1 MSRCIRYRHFA
12 IKIEGVTESV
22 QSTETAMRELQQIT
36 GIVDQM
42 QEPPAIL
49 EADLRRVAQ

>member
-1 MSRCIRYRHFA
+1 
-12 IKIEGVTESV
+12 V